1 MIGVVIGYIY
11 QECIT
16 GKNGSIFSPEM
27 EDAWLFKK
35 SKHTF
40 FIYWPCKVVFI
51 VSFFQALPLTQN
63 IFLNKTGCKSVL

>member
-35 SKHTF
+35 SKTLF
-40 FIYWPCKVVFI
+40 LSNNVVFI
-51 VSFFQALPLTQN
+51 VSFFQT
-63 IFLNKTGCKSVL
+63 FTTDS

>member
-27 EDAWLFKK
+27 EDPWLFKN
-35 SKHTF
+35 SEHTF
-40 FIYWPCKVVFI
+40 L
-51 VSFFQALPLTQN
+51 STGHQN
-63 IFLNKTGCKSVL
+63 IFLTKTGCKRVL